1 MSLVQVQAGA
11 PGFVSMKTLSFFKTV
26 GVTALITLII
36 VNTAKTS
43 WEIYKKGERLTKLEA
58 EVARLQQQ
66 KAELEKLSQI
76 VDTPAYIEQAARD
89 KLHMVYQG
97 ERIVVLPAEP
107 GVRQDLGSLLGA
119 SAEATTH
126 GPIWKQWLDL
136 IFS

>member
-1 MSLVQVQAGA
+1 
-11 PGFVSMKTLSFFKTV
+11 
-26 GVTALITLII
+26 
-36 VNTAKTS
+36 
-43 WEIYKKGERLTKLEA
+43 
-58 EVARLQQQ
+58 
-66 KAELEKLSQI
+66 
-76 VDTPAYIEQAARD
+76 
-89 KLHMVYQG
+89 MVYQG